1 MLYVFVKTLFE
12 FFSPLFISKKIKKF
26 RVFMFK
32 QNKKYFFQKL
42 DGANLNSVDNFRTLV
57 MNKVTDY
64 KCVFFPR

>member
-1 MLYVFVKTLFE
+1 
-12 FFSPLFISKKIKKF
+12 
-26 RVFMFK
+26 MFK

-64 KCVFFPR
+64 KCVFSSITLTR

>member
-1 MLYVFVKTLFE
+1 
-12 FFSPLFISKKIKKF
+12 
-26 RVFMFK
+26 MFK

-64 KCVFFPR
+64 KCVFFLDNFNEVKKHQSRFFMLFLASF